1 MADSDFD
8 KFFDAVLETLKE
20 IRKQKG
26 LTQEDLGVRMGKPQS
41 AVARL
46 ESGGVRDPRISMIF
60 QVCEALEISPADAL
74 GSAFEKFS
82 TVSKKSHIPSETQPF
97 ESASKAYA
105 KMSKGQKA
113 HFVAA
118 LNHMI
123 ELAK

>member
-8 KFFDAVLETLKE
+8 KFFDAVLENLKE

-26 LTQEDLGVRMGKPQS
+26 LTQEDLGERMGKPQS

-60 QVCEALEISPADAL
+60 QICQALEINPADAL
-74 GSAFEKFS
+74 GTAFEKFS
-82 TVSKKSHIPSETQPF
+82 TAPKKAHSASET
-97 ESASKAYA
+97 ESLESVTKAY
-105 KMSKGQKA
+105 SKLNKRQKT

-118 LNHMI
+118 INHMI
-123 ELAK
+123 ELVK